1 MVKGDA
7 KMFGSLGDLLE
18 VRNYCIDMAKMKVKN
33 RKKCLIFSKYPSAL
47 KRCRNSD
54 SIILMDF

>member
-18 VRNYCIDMAKMKVKN
+18 VRNYCIDVAKMKVKN
-33 RKKCLIFSKYPSAL
+33 RKKMLDIF
-47 KRCRNSD
+47 
-54 SIILMDF
+54 

>member
-7 KMFGSLGDLLE
+7 KMFGSLGDLLA

-33 RKKCLIFSKYPSAL
+33 REKMLDIF
-47 KRCRNSD
+47 
-54 SIILMDF
+54 